1 MLVGKSWKRTLD
13 VSPPASRKRAHDT
26 HFHPTQN
33 KANINGEY
41 THLARGELRVG
52 LGVGVGGVLQLGS
65 HPRDFALR
73 TALRL
78 RYRLDTQ
85 YVVAM
90 W

>member
-1 MLVGKSWKRTLD
+1 M
-13 VSPPASRKRAHDT
+13 
-26 HFHPTQN
+26 HFHPTQSQATAV
-33 KANINGEY
+33 ANGKY

-78 RYRLDTQ
+78 RHRLDTQ
-85 YVVAM
+85 YVVTM